1 MVKKGIV
8 AQARDVV
15 SNADQIFYLFTGKR
29 LRQLG
34 ARAVEL
40 YGEDVA
46 KSLEEA
52 FMGKKEDGTL
62 DFLYPDNP
70 YRTLEIEPSAC
81 DVVVKGAFR
90 SLIREYHTDT
100 GRHPDAKKFQEVV
113 EAYNAIMQAR
123 AEEKKPKA

>member
-1 MVKKGIV
+1 MAKKDIV
-8 AQARDVV
+8 AQARNVV

-40 YGEDVA
+40 YGEDLT
-46 KSLEEA
+46 KFLEDA
-52 FMGKKEDGTL
+52 IIGKKDDDNL

-70 YRTLEIEPSAC
+70 YRTLEIEPNAC

-90 SLIREYHTDT
+90 SLVREYHPDT
-100 GRHPDAKKFQEVV
+100 GRQPNGQKFQKVV

-123 AEEKKPKA
+123 ADEKQKHG